1 MRSTFLKSGL
11 VALGA
16 ALLPGVALA
25 ENDGVPHPWQVWLL
39 PPQSPVD
46 IQLDAFMGLLLWII
60 TADRAV
66 RARRCWSTP
75 AGGSAEKRNPVPSRR
90 SHNTLLEIVW
100 TAVPVLILV
109 IIAIPSFKLLYFMD
123 VVPEDRADASRRPAT
138 SGTGATSTRTTA
150 TSPSTPT

>member
-46 IQLDAFMGLLLWII
+46 VQLHAFMGLLQWII
-60 TADRAV
+60 TAVALV
-66 RARRCWSTP
+66 VVILLGYACWRV
-75 AGGSAEKRNPVPSRR
+75 AEKGKPGAPRPPPPTTPRDVP
-90 SHNTLLEIVW
+90 
-100 TAVPVLILV
+100 A
-109 IIAIPSFKLLYFMD
+109 
-123 VVPEDRADASRRPAT
+123 
-138 SGTGATSTRTTA
+138 
-150 TSPSTPT
+150 